1 MLVWQFGPAVR
12 ANSTSHARQFK
23 LKVHIGVERS
33 VVSYE
38 NIDTTQRLTGE
49 AHAAGANISAGH
61 VLAGA
66 SVHTRVGFTLVVVDV
81 AVFTAPAGVTQA
93 FIADGEKMVEN
104 FSVKS
109 ESSS

>member
-1 MLVWQFGPAVR
+1 MEG
-12 ANSTSHARQFK
+12 
-23 LKVHIGVERS
+23 S

-38 NIDTTQRLTGE
+38 NIDTTQILTGE

-81 AVFTAPAGVTQA
+81 AVFTAPARVTQA
-93 FIADGEKMVEN
+93 FIADGGETVEN
-104 FSVKS
+104 VQ
-109 ESSS
+109 